1 MTATYPLAPL
11 TDTRGRG
18 VPWHDEPTG
27 RLALVLAY
35 QGTAYAGWQRQPNGL
50 TVQQVVE
57 EALGRIC
64 GPGVVVHAAGRTDA
78 GVHARGQVVHTE
90 VETRLDPDELQRA
103 LNALLPGD
111 VLVRAAGWVDPEFHA
126 RYRARRKTYCYL
138 IQTGRPRPLFDRHL
152 VWHHPRTLDPAAMNA
167 AARELLGRRDFSTF
181 AGAGSEVKS
190 HVREIF
196 AAEWESPGPGR
207 YLFKITADGFL
218 RTMVRSIVGTLVQ
231 VGEGRFTPKA
241 LSDIVASQDRSQA
254 GPTAPARGLWLM
266 NVDYC
271 GEEPS

>member
-1 MTATYPLAPL
+1 VPFTDPLAPL

-18 VPWHDEPTG
+18 IPWLREPTG

-57 EALGRIC
+57 EALGRVC
-64 GPGVVVHAAGRTDA
+64 GQGVVVHAAGRTDA
-78 GVHARGQVVHTE
+78 GVHARGQVVHAE
-90 VETRLDPDELQRA
+90 AETRLAPDELQRA

-111 VLVRAAGWVDPEFHA
+111 VLVRAGGWVDPEFHA
-126 RYRARRKTYCYL
+126 RYSARRKTYRYV
-138 IQTGRPRPLFDRHL
+138 IQTGRQRPLFDRHL
-152 VWHHPRTLDPAAMNA
+152 VWHHPRVLDLAALA
-167 AARELLGRRDFSTF
+167 AATRELLGRRDFSTF

-190 HVREIF
+190 HVREIY
-196 AAEWESPGPGR
+196 AAGWESPTPDR
-207 YLFKITADGFL
+207 LLFTVTADGFL

-231 VGEGRFTPKA
+231 VGEGRFTPGA
-241 LSDIVASQDRSQA
+241 LSDIVASRERSRA

-266 NVDYC
+266 NVDYG
-271 GEEPS
+271 GEAPS